1 MFVCSCSGCGRRPLV
16 GPPGMSRI
24 VGGREA
30 LEGAWPWQVS
40 IQINSKHH
48 CGGTILDPHWV
59 LTASHCFHKYLYV
72 RVVAGLHMWSDPG
85 AHSQIRSIS
94 EMKVHEDYDDF
105 TSDSDIMLLRLSSP
119 FKFTDH
125 VQPACTPYSVT
136 HEVIL
141 NFTHC
146 FITGWGSSSYKG
158 RLMSNLQ
165 EAEVE
170 LIDQRRCN
178 QLSWYGGFITENML
192 CAGLESGAGDSG
204 GALQCY
210 SESDDRFYVVGVT
223 SFGEECG
230 LPRRPG
236 VYSRISRF
244 ADWLKAVQTAA
255 AATAHRPSIALISP
269 LLSTALTLLGNIQS
283 GIND

>member
-1 MFVCSCSGCGRRPLV
+1 MERKPELNWLSAVFRQ
-16 GPPGMSRI
+16 I
-24 VGGREA
+24 VR
-30 LEGAWPWQVS
+30 S
-40 IQINSKHH
+40 
-48 CGGTILDPHWV
+48 
-59 LTASHCFHKYLYV
+59 YV

-158 RLMSNLQ
+158 WCKGWRILLDPYRCL
-165 EAEVE
+165 VH
-170 LIDQRRCN
+170 IQR
-178 QLSWYGGFITENML
+178 E
-192 CAGLESGAGDSG
+192 DS
-204 GALQCY
+204 
-210 SESDDRFYVVGVT
+210 
-223 SFGEECG
+223 
-230 LPRRPG
+230 
-236 VYSRISRF
+236 
-244 ADWLKAVQTAA
+244 
-255 AATAHRPSIALISP
+255 
-269 LLSTALTLLGNIQS
+269 
-283 GIND
+283 